1 MASNIPDWAK
11 ESSVPE
17 WAREKPAPTRNIA
30 AVANDWVIEAANAIA
45 GTVGAVSEFVSP
57 GNRFAKG
64 VEELVRKGE
73 ESQSDVTKQSKQR
86 MRQGLEQAEGFG
98 QEAGI
103 VGQYLLESPGL
114 AAAQAL
120 GSFAGPGLA
129 VGGAA
134 RAAGGLAAGRATA
147 AGATAAEAAAR
158 GAQVGSRVGLGAGA
172 VVSGAA
178 AGGDAAGN
186 AYDLVMRAPDEVLS
200 VTPEWKE
207 LAASLPPEQIK
218 EQLATAAARDG
229 SILPAIVGAVTGAFG
244 AEKLIAG
251 TPAAKIIGQ
260 ATSRKGAALRTG
272 LTEATQ
278 EGFEEGITQ
287 YEGQRAASQY
297 DLTIDPMQGVGG
309 AATMGAALGGVSG
322 GVIGGVVGPQRA
334 APAPA
339 PTPANPDAQLDR
351 SLDQLQRARDEVYLG
366 TSDGKETLA
375 SIVSAPDLG
384 AAIDAAEANVPSMAD
399 LLQQKRTTAA
409 ERVAQE
415 LGIEPAG
422 NFPTAEQIIG
432 GAPIPGIDVGPT
444 GENTRPSV
452 FGQSAG
458 TPGLQPGETRILTQ
472 PSVFAEP
479 SAGTPGLQPGQTRV
493 LTQPSVFADSDS
505 TPGLQPGQRMDT
517 PAPPTAARL
526 NTAQTAVDRDT
537 QLLAQRDGTPAPQPP
552 AKMLQD
558 AQRLEESAR
567 LIESNPRAP
576 EAVLQRAQAL
586 REQAQAMRARAEEMS
601 ASAPAAQPGAMTEFE
616 RGSID
621 AQRQTNLERRMPARA
636 EGEASG
642 YADLAP
648 MDERTARGRLKV
660 LRDQAANE
668 GGDALGLQVVPHPNT
683 PGRFAIAKAEL
694 PSLDMP
700 AAPQAEVSADQ
711 AQYQIESAELTGR
724 EQRRKRLDEA
734 RQIVVTRALK
744 NVEERGG
751 VASPQEAQIF
761 QEAGLGKPYDRID
774 ESLGPKPGLVLPK
787 MELTGPQVTPSGIVI
802 ADGGTRQ
809 TDATRDG
816 RLQRV
821 QGLAPATEQ
830 AQAGARA
837 FMQGGE
843 SSPLPDA
850 VNVNQFGQ
858 AGGTGQQNQTVVG
871 GDTLGAELAKQRVAA
886 GYDAKLVE
894 APRPGK
900 INNMPAASLTDQQ
913 LQAIAADQKLPAITR
928 RGAQIERAHR
938 AAALPTQAPASSLPT
953 TDQPGQVRAS
963 EQREETNVAPEAT
976 QQGKPVS
983 TLGNI
988 TTVDPATLQTQS
1000 KADSGTISKQ
1010 THRMVSLIASMFG
1023 KKVVV
1028 FSSDNEMAPDGFVR
1042 TGDSK
1047 TIHLNVKS
1055 QISHLVVFGH
1065 ELLHQLKADNPQA
1078 YAALMKVIK
1087 LNEGVNL
1094 DVAGIRGDME
1104 ELTADVVG
1112 NRFRETEFWRDVFR
1126 EILASGKDTK
1136 ASQRSAMRLGASVVR
1151 AVDRM
1156 VKALKGM
1163 TGFDTDSMVANLG
1176 EVKAAVTKALAS
1188 YAQEKRGEA
1197 TELIRQ
1203 EVAGRQEATVE
1214 TTGEIK
1220 ASDQRGRLDNLE
1232 AYRYGKTA
1240 RTFVN
1245 GSSFGAGLKGSSRET
1260 YMNAEDKRLKQRV
1273 YFYFDKG
1280 TGINPE
1286 AGVGPIPHRAFLN
1299 NVYDADADPQKLV
1312 AGNQLKTESNILDAG
1327 FDGYLNRLSGTQSGQ
1342 VIMFGLKPIPVEALQ
1357 PGQKVRSGAK
1367 LEPLPT
1373 APAEWTTQSS
1383 GPNRAALEQKM
1394 ERMQGNPA
1402 WARYD
1407 MQVVDA
1413 GSGFFSLQTKL
1424 KDDVRASAKRVPD
1437 SPEFKRWFGESKAV
1451 DGQGRPMVVYHNT
1464 SKDFA
1469 VFEPSDLGI
1478 HLGTTIAQAEDRA
1491 KVHGSEGNNT
1501 MPLYASI
1508 KNPLRLSDSP
1518 SWMDPT
1524 WSVER
1529 TGLEDYLSPELVQ
1542 EARALKEKYKA
1553 NRLAEGFRHDGS
1565 ANRANRQAAME
1576 VNRKIV
1582 EELKALG
1589 YDGIVYANTHD
1600 GATLAARMRADDSYV
1615 AFSPTQ
1621 IKSAIGN
1628 SGTFDPTNPDIRK
1641 SEKRILLNIGLSTQE
1656 VKGGGMLTED
1666 VVRSAITRTGVEVED
1681 LTVHQSDS
1689 ELTAVVAVNRGLTDA
1704 EGDDLSTRL
1713 NQEAIVQRMP
1723 DGSGKLFGPMAA
1735 EWGPYNA
1742 EYFVMADGNRA
1753 VDYEPIKESGKRP
1766 KPEPKVDPAL
1776 AAAASDISAA
1786 KKIATSQKWR
1796 TNRDF
1801 KIAIQ
1806 NAVRAAL
1813 GGLGLS
1819 KDTAEVRKYL
1829 VAQILKEARAALVTN
1844 ANAIGWYD
1852 EKVTTALEVVSAVHP
1867 ELKTDEKSKFAFI
1880 WALAVTSNGIKV
1892 NKNFELAER
1901 AYTSWK
1907 NSSPDVDK
1915 RVMPTKGIG
1924 EGTAASK
1931 INKGLATYNELM
1943 SAWGYNKTRNFATT
1957 LQPNR
1962 QVLATFGRKVSG
1974 EGVDTMVYGA
1984 GVLGPKIGNGFF
1996 MNLFGEFGQL
2006 TMDRWFVRTWGRLTG
2021 NLVDIDQAKIRA
2033 DKDAF
2038 TGLIDLIKT
2047 DKEAKRAV
2055 EVAIGAPLS
2064 KTNPIA
2070 MAKRIVSAANSEEVR
2085 EKLFQ
2090 VMPANPEREA
2100 LATEIRGKL
2109 KDFISV
2115 ADELRKAAKTYLGS
2129 LDGQI
2134 EVPQGSKQR
2143 DMMRAVAK
2151 EALTELQ
2158 KDNPDLTMADFQA
2171 LLWYPEK
2178 TLYDTAGAAEDSSD
2192 GYSDD
2197 EAPDYANAAVNLAK
2211 QKGIS
2216 DERIRAAIE
2225 QARSDIAARK
2235 RARSGGRGSVGVP
2248 LAPGAGAGQAAGQQ
2262 VKPSEKRSEL
2272 VSIFNGLQN
2281 GRGLAL
2287 IRAQEKAAGHPM
2299 SAAITRIDNQF
2310 YDILERLESEG
2321 AIRINCK

>member
-1 MASNIPDWAK
+1 MASNIPDWAQ

-45 GTVGAVSEFVSP
+45 GTAGAVSEFVSP

-64 VEELVRKGE
+64 VEEFVRKGE
-73 ESQSDVTKQSKQR
+73 ESQSDVTKQSKAR
-86 MRQGLEQAEGFG
+86 MRQGLEQADGFG
-98 QEAGI
+98 QEAGVI
-103 VGQYLLESPGL
+103 GRYLLESPGL

-134 RAAGGLAAGRATA
+134 RAAGGLAAGRAAA

-186 AYDLVMRAPDEVLS
+186 AYDLVMRAPDEVLA
-200 VTPEWKE
+200 VTPEWKALE
-207 LAASLPPEQIK
+207 GTLPPEQIK

-260 ATSRKGAALRTG
+260 ATSRRAAALRTG

-366 TSDGKETLA
+366 GQPAAETIA
-375 SIVSAPDLG
+375 QVVSAPDLST
-384 AAIDAAEANVPSMAD
+384 AIDAAEASVPSM
-399 LLQQKRTTAA
+399 QQLMQDKRLAA
-409 ERVAQE
+409 AKAVAAQ
-415 LGIEPAG
+415 LGIEPAT
-422 NFPTAEQIIG
+422 NFPTIEQALTDSTQG
-432 GAPIPGIDVGPT
+432 LEPGQGRVLSQPGVLEGT
-444 GENTRPSV
+444 
-452 FGQSAG
+452 AG

-493 LTQPSVFADSDS
+493 LTQPSVFEE
-505 TPGLQPGQRMDT
+505 
-517 PAPPTAARL
+517 PTAQADQARL
-526 NTAQTAVDRDT
+526 ANARTAVDRDA
-537 QLLAQRDGTPAPQPP
+537 QLLAQRDGTAQAQPP
-552 AKMLQD
+552 AQMLLD
-558 AQRLEESAR
+558 AQRMEESAR

-586 REQAQAMRARAEEMS
+586 REQAQAMRAKAEQMS

-621 AQRQTNLERRMPARA
+621 AQRQTNLEKRLPARA

-683 PGRFAIAKAEL
+683 PGRFAISKTAQQ
-694 PSLDMP
+694 PSLDLSAAPAP
-700 AAPQAEVSADQ
+700 AAAPVSQAEAGQRLEAAAAKAPGDAEAMIQALKVRDTGQAVGAQLLDMLTPGDQAAYSDVLRSVEARGGKATPLEAALLDRVNPGGQNYDSVVSAPMRGDQ
-711 AQYQIESAELTGR
+711 LRTLRGLAQNINALGDGQQQAKDAAGQQLRLNALVRKGERAQGIEQPRAERPLETVAV
-724 EQRRKRLDEA
+724 E
-734 RQIVVTRALK
+734 TRSPAA
-744 NVEERGG
+744 GG
-751 VASPQEAQIF
+751 VARAGKLDRRTGEQRSDDAVAAMQKNTLLKQISQSLANLFPQQKTTEAPDV
-761 QEAGLGKPYDRID
+761 GLIDRVLRKTGALRTAD
-774 ESLGPKPGLVLPK
+774 EKLVVDGARKILTPAQFDILQRAALNPASLSAV
-787 MELTGPQVTPSGIVI
+787 E
-802 ADGGTRQ
+802 
-809 TDATRDG
+809 
-816 RLQRV
+816 RLQLRRMR
-821 QGLAPATEQ
+821 E
-830 AQAGARA
+830 
-837 FMQGGE
+837 
-843 SSPLPDA
+843 
-850 VNVNQFGQ
+850 
-858 AGGTGQQNQTVVG
+858 
-871 GDTLGAELAKQRVAA
+871 GDFKF
-886 GYDAKLVE
+886 
-894 APRPGK
+894 
-900 INNMPAASLTDQQ
+900 
-913 LQAIAADQKLPAITR
+913 
-928 RGAQIERAHR
+928 
-938 AAALPTQAPASSLPT
+938 
-953 TDQPGQVRAS
+953 S
-963 EQREETNVAPEAT
+963 EQRVSSEATNVASEAT
-976 QQGKPVS
+976 EVTPDANSAAQAMQQGRPVS
-983 TLGNI
+983 SLGNI

-1203 EVAGRQEATVE
+1203 EAAGRQEAAVE

-1232 AYRYGKTA
+1232 AYHYSQSPRSTLSSSMFGTGLRGSA
-1240 RTFVN
+1240 REEY
-1245 GSSFGAGLKGSSRET
+1245 L
-1260 YMNAEDKRLKQRV
+1260 NADDQRRRQRIS
-1273 YFYFDKG
+1273 FYFDKG
-1280 TGINPE
+1280 TGVRPE
-1286 AGVGPIPHRAFLN
+1286 SGVGGVPHRATLN
-1299 NVYDADADPQKLV
+1299 NIYDSNADPLGLRKGGQ
-1312 AGNQLKTESNILDAG
+1312 AAFESKVLDAG
-1327 FDGYLNRLSGTQSGQ
+1327 FDGYLDRMEGT
-1342 VIMFGLKPIPVEALQ
+1342 Q
-1357 PGQKVRSGAK
+1357 PGQIIMLGQRTVPVQALPPGPIRAGSRV
-1367 LEPLPT
+1367 EPLQSK
-1373 APAEWTTQSS
+1373 PAEWTTQSS

-1402 WARYD
+1402 WANYD

-1413 GSGFFSLQTKL
+1413 GSGFFSLQTKP
-1424 KDDVRASAKRVPD
+1424 KEEVRASAKRVPD
-1437 SPEFKRWFGESKAV
+1437 SPEFKKWFGDSKVV
-1451 DGQGRPMVVYHNT
+1451 DGRGRPLVLYHGTNADFSTFRRSKEGKAGAGVYLT
-1464 SKDFA
+1464 GDAAYTGMYSRGDGA
-1469 VFEPSDLGI
+1469 SV
-1478 HLGTTIAQAEDRA
+1478 
-1491 KVHGSEGNNT
+1491 
-1501 MPLYASI
+1501 MPVYVSL
-1508 KNPLRLSDSP
+1508 KNPLVVRQSDGLPLEAIAAKYPEIFKGRDPFDLS
-1518 SWMDPT
+1518 
-1524 WSVER
+1524 
-1529 TGLEDYLSPELVQ
+1529 GVQ
-1542 EARALKEKYKA
+1542 VADAIRAA
-1553 NRLAEGFRHDGS
+1553 
-1565 ANRANRQAAME
+1565 
-1576 VNRKIV
+1576 
-1582 EELKALG
+1582 G
-1589 YDGIVYANTHD
+1589 YDGVVQQSRLD
-1600 GATLAARMRADDSYV
+1600 PFFEVMVLD
-1615 AFSPTQ
+1615 PEQ
-1621 IKSAIGN
+1621 IKSATGN
-1628 SGTFDPTNPDIRK
+1628 QGTYDPGNPDIRK

-1656 VKGGGMLTED
+1656 VKGGGLLTED
-1666 VVRSAITRTGVEVED
+1666 VVRSAIRKLMRRVDSLVV
-1681 LTVHQSDS
+1681 LPSDT
-1689 ELTAVVAVNRGLTDA
+1689 EPTAVVAIDKPLSAD
-1704 EGDDLSTRL
+1704 EGDKLSTML

-1723 DGSGKLFGPMAA
+1723 DGSGELFGPQAA
-1735 EWGPYNA
+1735 NWGPYNP
-1742 EYFVMADGNRA
+1742 EYFLMQDGRRA
-1753 VDYEPIKESGKRP
+1753 VDLMAPATEEGIKESGKRT
-1766 KPEPKVDPAL
+1766 KPEPEVDPTR

-1931 INKGLATYNELM
+1931 INEGLATYNKLM
-1943 SAWGYNKTRNFATT
+1943 SAWGYDKTRNFATT

-1974 EGVDTMVYGA
+1974 EGVDTLVYGA

-2064 KTNPIA
+2064 KTNPVA
-2070 MAKRIVSAANSEEVR
+2070 MAKRIVSATTSEEVR
-2085 EKLFQ
+2085 KKLFQ

-2100 LATEIRGKL
+2100 LTTEIRGKL

-2115 ADELRKAAKTYLGS
+2115 ADELRKAAKTYVGS

-2134 EVPQGSKQR
+2134 ESPQGSKQR

-2272 VSIFNGLQN
+2272 VSIFNGLER

-2287 IRAQEKAAGHPM
+2287 IRAQQRVEAHPM
-2299 SAAITRIDNQF
+2299 AETIKRIDNQF